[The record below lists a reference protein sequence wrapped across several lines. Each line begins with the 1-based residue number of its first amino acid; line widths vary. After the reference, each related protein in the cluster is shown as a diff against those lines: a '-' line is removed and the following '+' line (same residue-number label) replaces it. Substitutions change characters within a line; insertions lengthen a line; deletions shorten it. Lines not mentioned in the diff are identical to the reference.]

1 MEKYKICP
9 NCGEKNDPSLMECSN
24 CGEELFQVGI
34 TDPKTIIDPPDDS
47 PHRLVKYCD
56 CGAVNP
62 PNARKC
68 ESCGED
74 ISDISPEPERNST
87 LEEKSIRLFDTDGN
101 ELYKM
106 NKGDVVIGRSNGL
119 SDYLIEKTYVSNSH
133 CRLYTEEED
142 FYIEDLNSTNST
154 FVNGEKI
161 TGRTILSDG
170 DEVALG
176 GIIVNGEHQKK
187 AAYFYVK
194 IE

>member
-106 NKGDVVIGRSNGL
+106 NKGTVISIPQQQMVYMIWKARFIKNF
-119 SDYLIEKTYVSNSH
+119 EMV
-133 CRLYTEEED
+133 
-142 FYIEDLNSTNST
+142 F
-154 FVNGEKI
+154 
-161 TGRTILSDG
+161 
-170 DEVALG
+170 
-176 GIIVNGEHQKK
+176 IIINII
-187 AAYFYVK
+187 F
-194 IE
+194 